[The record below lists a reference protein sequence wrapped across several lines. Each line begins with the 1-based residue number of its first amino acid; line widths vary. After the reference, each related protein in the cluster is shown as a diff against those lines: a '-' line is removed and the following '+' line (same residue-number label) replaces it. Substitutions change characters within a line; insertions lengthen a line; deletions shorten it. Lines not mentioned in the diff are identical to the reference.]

1 MITEI
6 DRVHLRRSVDLAR
19 TALEGGNKPFGSVLV
34 AADNTV
40 LFEDHNRESDGD
52 STLHPEFAIA
62 RWAAAQLAPGQRAES
77 VVYTSGEHCPM
88 CSAAHAWVGLG
99 RLVYAS
105 SSAQLAQ
112 WLQELGVPAAPV
124 ASLPIRTI
132 APDVT
137 VDGPD
142 DVLADEVR
150 ELQRRFHQD

>member
-19 TALEGGNKPFGSVLV
+19 TALEGGDKPFGSALV

-40 LFEDHNRESDGD
+40 LFEDHNRETDGD
-52 STLHPEFAIA
+52 PTLHPEIAIA
-62 RWAAAQLAPGQRAES
+62 RWAAAHLTLEQRAGA

-99 RLVYAS
+99 RIVYAS
-105 SSAQLAQ
+105 SSAQLTQ
-112 WLQELGVPAAPV
+112 WLQELGLPTAPV
-124 ASLPIRTI
+124 APLPIRTV
-132 APDVT
+132 APGLT

-150 ELQRRFHQD
+150 ELQRRFHRG